1 MHPFFLRIVV
11 FASIVFLISCT
22 KQELVVVPDNDAP
35 LVNNVPRIKI
45 ESYVNRVFIDLLGR
59 EPLDE
64 EMTLEVNTLKDARL
78 SEIVRIN
85 LITKLQTGTDFIVG
99 DTSYQ
104 RAYYQNLYNLAKIR
118 CLEGAS
124 DRKLREFSLGDDVER
139 VNAVLATRIDLQ
151 EENIQ
156 LHQAFARMVNNPV
169 YDIINM
175 NSFNFVNATFD
186 NLLWRFPTNA
196 EFDAG
201 FDMVEDQRTATLF
214 GQTGQ
219 DKVSYIQIITESKE
233 MFEGLLIWSYQQLL
247 SRRPSSEETS
257 FLLDDFFQHRDIR
270 LLQRQIMIGDEYANF

>member
-186 NLLWRFPTNA
+186 NLLWRHSF
-196 EFDAG
+196 
-201 FDMVEDQRTATLF
+201 
-214 GQTGQ
+214 
-219 DKVSYIQIITESKE
+219 
-233 MFEGLLIWSYQQLL
+233 WSNRPRQSQLYPNHY
-247 SRRPSSEETS
+247 RIE
-257 FLLDDFFQHRDIR
+257 RDV
-270 LLQRQIMIGDEYANF
+270 